1 MLHFHVAFFAAR
13 KGVVGCHSRFD
24 YISMETDNE
33 KLLCLQD
40 EYLRGD
46 KKPWG
51 NLWVSSLEVVKKMIS
66 KERAAKGFHLDV
78 SDFDDK
84 AILADDR
91 FYRGLSCLRDS
102 RRRTEYGWYA
112 HFGKSKK

>member
-1 MLHFHVAFFAAR
+1 MLHFHVALFAAR

-51 NLWVSSLEVVKKMIS
+51 NLWVLSLEVLKKMIS

-78 SDFDDK
+78 SDFGDK
-84 AILADDR
+84 AILAVEYVLR
-91 FYRGLSCLRDS
+91 RYKKPNKKGYRI
-102 RRRTEYGWYA
+102 T
-112 HFGKSKK
+112 KSFASAL